1 MAISLDM
8 FFHCLSQSRPDQFLM
23 DCMLTKLKQI
33 SQNCA
38 YGFGEVQIFEI
49 VSGSIAAAGEKAA
62 GGAVIRLAAIGNTV

>member
-1 MAISLDM
+1 
-8 FFHCLSQSRPDQFLM
+8 M
-23 DCMLTKLKQI
+23 DCMGTKLKQI